1 MVQRRLTGS
10 AMLHRMPC
18 GAAHVPGPAPAFG
31 HAWEQRCLS
40 VLAARRHAC
49 LPAAVSL

>member
-10 AMLHRMPC
+10 AMLHRVPC
-18 GAAHVPGPAPAFG
+18 GAARVPGPAPAFG